1 MQIEAE
7 TKRTLSIPN
16 HVLPPDA
23 KDAIMRQ
30 KYTATMKPVSRV
42 VFEVQIYQ
50 TVYGNIILV
59 AIICKDILLQL
70 VSMEYYLFSPLQLL
84 WVLDHLAAVTNQPAE
99 TPNERN
105 FQADY
110 GDTIKLAIQRLQN
123 PSNYKTPHIVW
134 EPFKQVLWG

>member
-1 MQIEAE
+1 MDFFCCDSMSVHCMS
-7 TKRTLSIPN
+7 SIK
-16 HVLPPDA
+16 LPA
-23 KDAIMRQ
+23 AIS
-30 KYTATMKPVSRV
+30 YFV
-42 VFEVQIYQ
+42 V
-50 TVYGNIILV
+50 IIGEDV
-59 AIICKDILLQL
+59 LLQL
-70 VSMEYYLFSPLQLL
+70 VPMECYPFLTLQLL

-134 EPFKQVLWG
+134 EPFKQVYYEREREQ